1 MIGLK
6 TANKDAFNCVSQKIK
21 RVGIL
26 GGTFNPPHMG
36 HLFMAKRVL
45 NELSLDEVT
54 LLPVGDPP
62 HKKDVY
68 VESSFHRLNM
78 TSLTCEGEN
87 GLFVSDIEA
96 LRPGYTY
103 TVDTLRGLTEKCP
116 ETRFY
121 YIIGEDTLFEIENW
135 REHET
140 VFKMTAF
147 VCVRRPGGREEEL
160 FKKISQLKEKGAEII
175 LSKYTG
181 PDISSTEIRKRIEK
195 EESTEGLLKRS
206 VREYIDVHKL
216 YR

>member
-87 GLFVSDIEA
+87 PGFLSAI
-96 LRPGYTY
+96 LR
-103 TVDTLRGLTEKCP
+103 L
-116 ETRFY
+116 
-121 YIIGEDTLFEIENW
+121 
-135 REHET
+135 
-140 VFKMTAF
+140 
-147 VCVRRPGGREEEL
+147 
-160 FKKISQLKEKGAEII
+160 
-175 LSKYTG
+175 
-181 PDISSTEIRKRIEK
+181 
-195 EESTEGLLKRS
+195 
-206 VREYIDVHKL
+206 
-216 YR
+216 